1 MMCWGGMRGNNRG
14 IVHYIFIQ
22 IQFEMQL
29 VDTEDSDATA
39 ERNRNRQIAC
49 LVCHDDGQRT
59 WRQGSRL
66 DEKSHNGEGD
76 LAEGSLGTSIKVG
89 SPSSC

>member
-49 LVCHDDGQRT
+49 LVCHD
-59 WRQGSRL
+59 
-66 DEKSHNGEGD
+66 E
-76 LAEGSLGTSIKVG
+76 
-89 SPSSC
+89 